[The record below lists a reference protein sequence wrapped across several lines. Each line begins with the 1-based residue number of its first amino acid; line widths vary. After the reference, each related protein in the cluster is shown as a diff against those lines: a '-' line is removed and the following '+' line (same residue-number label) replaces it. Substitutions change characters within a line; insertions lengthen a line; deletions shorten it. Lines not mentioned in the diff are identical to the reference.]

1 MFYEVKENKQTVN
14 RKSTSAIKNIR
25 ESNLSDA
32 EYQQARPNHH
42 KIQSIIDRYELNPE
56 TVLKDMLAYFP
67 DSTLA
72 EFAADM
78 EHDYCDDE

>member
-1 MFYEVKENKQTVN
+1 MIREIKENKVDAKT
-14 RKSTSAIKNIR
+14 RKRIR
-25 ESNLSDA
+25 ESNVSAADL
-32 EYQQARPNHH
+32 QRARPNHH

-56 TVLKDMLAYFP
+56 TVLNDMLAYFP

-78 EHDYCDDE
+78 QHDYCDDDDGE